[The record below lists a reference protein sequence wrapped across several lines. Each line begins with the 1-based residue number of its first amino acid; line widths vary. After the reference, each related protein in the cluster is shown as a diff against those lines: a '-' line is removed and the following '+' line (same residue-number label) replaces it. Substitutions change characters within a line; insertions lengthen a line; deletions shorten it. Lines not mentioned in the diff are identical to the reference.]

1 MTNPDGSGP
10 SATSETSGP
19 GAGIDRRAALKN
31 IGALAG
37 SAPAVALLLTPSATR
52 ANGYGGSPCEDDRHS
67 HCSPG
72 RGHGND
78 RPGNGFGWG
87 HEPGHGGNGFGWGH
101 ERGHGG
107 YGPGGKWGK
116 DHGKPRGRES

>member
-1 MTNPDGSGP
+1 MTNPDNFSTSTPPETPAPGP
-10 SATSETSGP
+10 RL
-19 GAGIDRRAALKN
+19 DRRAALKN

-37 SAPAVALLLTPSATR
+37 SAPAITLLLTPSASR

-72 RGHGND
+72 RGHGDD

-87 HEPGHGGNGFGWGH
+87 HEPGHGG
-101 ERGHGG
+101 

-116 DHGKPRGRES
+116 DHDKPKGRES

>member
-1 MTNPDGSGP
+1 MIDPDHSNL
-10 SATSETSGP
+10 SAPPQTP
-19 GAGIDRRAALKN
+19 DPAPRVDRRAALKN

-37 SAPAVALLLTPSATR
+37 SAPAITLLLTPSATR
-52 ANGYGGSPCEDDRHS
+52 AKGYGGSPCEGDRHS

-87 HEPGHGGNGFGWGH
+87 HQPGHGGFG
-101 ERGHGG
+101 RGHDRDQG
-107 YGPGGKWGK
+107 
-116 DHGKPRGRES
+116 DGKPAGRES